1 MVEMFSKTEMMLF
14 GVAFFTAIIVAIFIY
29 LGLGIY
35 ERIKEK
41 EHKVE
46 NRRSVS
52 NTDFERIAKEA
63 LSYQRMLSFIMET
76 EIGEIEFIKEGD
88 NGND

>member
-1 MVEMFSKTEMMLF
+1 MIEMFSKTEMTIF

-41 EHKVE
+41 EHKVK
-46 NRRSVS
+46 NRRFASS
-52 NTDFERIAKEA
+52 TDFERIAKEA
-63 LSYQRMLSFIMET
+63 MSYQRMLSFIAET
-76 EIGEIEFIKEGD
+76 EIGEIEVIKEGN